1 MARFL
6 TLILASFGLICASVQ
21 SRTANIDSETGTL
34 ILVGATKNEI
44 TLAADSGSTSRY
56 EGIQHGHTK
65 IFPLG
70 HYSACAI
77 FRNAAIMLRFEDKVL
92 DKVDFGDEV
101 TKWIAAHP
109 HAEAV
114 EAAPSIAEAM
124 RSALATFVAG
134 NSQYIL
140 GLTSDTSLVCV
151 GFSEAKPLALMNTI
165 SLADPAKP
173 IIVTPDKYQIPAGTI
188 IGLGLPNVTN
198 QILKG
203 NDERLGKYRSAAS
216 VLKFRTADIA
226 LLTANDLI
234 RVSHV
239 CLAATESA
247 EGHAVDPDSVIVVPP
262 NHFAVISRFSGFR
275 NLPDSN

>member
-1 MARFL
+1 
-6 TLILASFGLICASVQ
+6 
-21 SRTANIDSETGTL
+21 
-34 ILVGATKNEI
+34 
-44 TLAADSGSTSRY
+44 
-56 EGIQHGHTK
+56 
-65 IFPLG
+65 
-70 HYSACAI
+70 
-77 FRNAAIMLRFEDKVL
+77 
-92 DKVDFGDEV
+92 
-101 TKWIAAHP
+101 
-109 HAEAV
+109 
-114 EAAPSIAEAM
+114 
-124 RSALATFVAG
+124 
-134 NSQYIL
+134 
-140 GLTSDTSLVCV
+140 
-151 GFSEAKPLALMNTI
+151 MNTI